1 MTADKDANP
10 GARLEQ
16 ASKLNSKILLP
27 VVLSLVLLFALFAGL
42 SLLKINGAVVA
53 AGELR
58 VITAKTLIQHNAGG
72 LVAQL
77 FVKNGDY
84 IEKDQPLVTL
94 DQTRTRA
101 VLDELILQKT
111 NHEKQ
116 ILALKTWLNTDV
128 ISGPVTVLSPIISKE
143 LLEDPFVLQIQAKST
158 RLRTET
164 LADQK
169 SIEEAGQQIVLLS
182 QELELTRA
190 LLENTRS
197 EYERYEQLA
206 AQGYFEQ
213 AQLRDI
219 EKNLKRIEIDYNRIK
234 RSIKET
240 EGNISQLSG
249 RIDTRLAAW
258 QEELSDQLIQAQQ
271 SLDIINTRLIEAE
284 TNHSNT
290 VIRAPFPGRIANLVE
305 INSGS
310 VIRAGDA
317 IGELI
322 PLERDVY
329 VRLSVALAEVELLQ
343 VGQAAEIQIGTAK
356 QMNEPTFQG
365 KITAIGAESTQ
376 QQNKDPIVRVRVDF
390 EPDQNIPENL
400 LRNAI
405 PATGYIKTRERSI
418 ADYLYDPIRRSTERA
433 LREY

>member
-219 EKNLKRIEIDYNRIK
+219 EKNLKRIEID
-234 RSIKET
+234 
-240 EGNISQLSG
+240 
-249 RIDTRLAAW
+249 
-258 QEELSDQLIQAQQ
+258 
-271 SLDIINTRLIEAE
+271 
-284 TNHSNT
+284 
-290 VIRAPFPGRIANLVE
+290 
-305 INSGS
+305 
-310 VIRAGDA
+310 
-317 IGELI
+317 
-322 PLERDVY
+322 
-329 VRLSVALAEVELLQ
+329 
-343 VGQAAEIQIGTAK
+343 
-356 QMNEPTFQG
+356 
-365 KITAIGAESTQ
+365 
-376 QQNKDPIVRVRVDF
+376 
-390 EPDQNIPENL
+390 
-400 LRNAI
+400 
-405 PATGYIKTRERSI
+405 
-418 ADYLYDPIRRSTERA
+418 
-433 LREY
+433 